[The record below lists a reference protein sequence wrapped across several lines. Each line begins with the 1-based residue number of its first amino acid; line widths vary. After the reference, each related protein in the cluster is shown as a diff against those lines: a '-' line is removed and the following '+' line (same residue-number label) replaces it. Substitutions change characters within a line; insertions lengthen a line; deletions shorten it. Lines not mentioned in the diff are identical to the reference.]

1 MELNPAL
8 EHLFYL
14 MKDAF
19 EVDLVDE
26 LQAAKDLIV
35 TNPED
40 PYNSESR
47 TKTDMRI
54 SNVNSGIKDERYSV
68 QKVKYRATEYSV
80 IFDKVSKTAVMLF
93 KLATIEAAGKS
104 PNHFIWH
111 ACSAINGISNNRN
124 NFGQGSFFDV
134 RIGRLDDPI
143 DNNIAQKLFGERA
156 DDIDQLLIFC
166 YEVQHGVAT
175 ALVREYDGLGRI
187 MDELEIVRPVHSPDP
202 EEMVPDN
209 SNGTNDELV
218 PLKVRSQEKRN
229 IKIE

>member
-1 MELNPAL
+1 MDLNPAL
-8 EHLFYL
+8 EHLFYSV
-14 MKDAF
+14 KDAF
-19 EVDLVDE
+19 EVDLAAE
-26 LQAAKDLIV
+26 LQAAKALIV

-54 SNVNSGIKDERYSV
+54 SNVISNIKYERCLV
-68 QKVKYRATEYSV
+68 QTTKYRATNYPI
-80 IFDKVSKTAVMLF
+80 IFDKESKTAVMLF
-93 KLATIEAAGKS
+93 KLKTIKTAGKS

-124 NFGQGSFFDV
+124 NLGQGNLFNV
-134 RIGRLDDPI
+134 RIERLDDPI
-143 DNNIAQKLFGERA
+143 DNNIAQKLFGGRA
-156 DDIDQLLIFC
+156 DDIEQLLIFC

-175 ALVREYDGLGRI
+175 AFVREYDGLGKI

-202 EEMVPDN
+202 EEILPDN
-209 SNGTNDELV
+209 PTEISDDPAL
-218 PLKVRSQEKRN
+218 LKVRIQENQN